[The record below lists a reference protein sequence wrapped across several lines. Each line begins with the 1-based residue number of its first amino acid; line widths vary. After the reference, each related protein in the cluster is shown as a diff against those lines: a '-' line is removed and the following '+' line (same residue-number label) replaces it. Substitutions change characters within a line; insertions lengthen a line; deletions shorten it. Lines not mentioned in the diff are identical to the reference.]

1 MEKTKRCFGTKE
13 YSDKSKICKD
23 CKLRVECKKKCPSKK
38 NDISYIKK
46 AIIKY
51 INLLLY
57 N

>member
-46 AIIKY
+46 SDYKVY
-51 INLLLY
+51 
-57 N
+57 